1 MAAEDVKKIWKTA
14 FLATG
19 VALLATKAGAA
30 EVSLFCSSTGA
41 ELELCQSAAEA
52 WAKETG
58 NTVKI
63 NKMPANWGEALPIYQ
78 QLLASKS
85 GDVDV
90 LTLDNI
96 WVGALAPHLVNLKD
110 KVPAEEIDAHF
121 PAALT
126 DSTVGDQLLAMPWF
140 LDAGLLFYRKDLLE
154 KYNKPVPATWQ
165 EMTETATFIQGKER
179 EAGKGDMWGHV
190 WQGRAYEGL
199 TCDALEWI
207 ASSGGGTFI
216 DNAGEITINNPDAA
230 AALTMARSWVGTIS
244 PEGVLNYD
252 EEGARGVFEAGN
264 SVFLRNWSYVWG
276 TSQADESSLKGKVG
290 VTALPIGKAGQ
301 KSSGCYGAGLLGVS
315 KYADDVDAAVS
326 LVRYLTGAKEQKRR
340 ALSAYSPTIKALY
353 SDAEIL
359 KAYPFLASTEK
370 AYADSA
376 SRPAQVTGGSYNR
389 VSQRIFNGVHNVL
402 SGKETAEDALGKI
415 ASDLD
420 RLKKRGW

>member
-1 MAAEDVKKIWKTA
+1 MINLRSVYVAALGASCAVFA
-14 FLATG
+14 FGAQ
-19 VALLATKAGAA
+19 AA
-30 EVSLFCSSTGA
+30 EVSLFCSSSGA

-96 WVGALAPHLVNLKD
+96 WVGTLAPHLVNLKD

-121 PAALT
+121 KSALA
-126 DSTVGDQLLAMPWF
+126 DATVNDQLLAMPWF
-140 LDAGLLFYRKDLLE
+140 IDAGLMFYRKDLLE
-154 KYNKPVPATWQ
+154 KYGKPVPTTWQ
-165 EMTETATFIQGKER
+165 ELTDTAAFIQDKER
-179 EAGKGDMWGHV
+179 AGGKADMWGHV

-199 TCDALEWI
+199 TCDALEWV
-207 ASSGGGTFI
+207 ASNGGGTFI
-216 DNAGEITINNPDAA
+216 DAKGDITANNPNAA
-230 AALTMARSWVGTIS
+230 AALTLARSWIGKIS

-252 EEGARGVFEAGN
+252 EEGARGVFETGN
-264 SVFLRNWSYVWG
+264 SVFMRNWSYAWG
-276 TSQADESSLKGKVG
+276 TSQADNSPLKGKVG
-290 VTALPIGKAGQ
+290 VAALPVGKAGE

-315 KYADDVDAAVS
+315 KYANDVDAAVS

-340 ALSAYSPTIKALY
+340 AMSAYSPTIEALY
-353 SDAEIL
+353 SDPEIL
-359 KAYPFLASTEK
+359 KGYPFLTDARK
-370 AYADSA
+370 AYAESA
-376 SRPAQVTGGSYNR
+376 SRPSQATGGSYNR

-402 SGKETAEDALGKI
+402 SGKETAEDSLAKI
-415 ASDLD
+415 AGDLE

>member
-1 MAAEDVKKIWKTA
+1 MTFWKSATVSLLGVTA
-14 FLATG
+14 MTLLVS
-19 VALLATKAGAA
+19 VANAA
-30 EVSLFCSSTGA
+30 EVSIFCSSTGA
-41 ELELCQSAAEA
+41 ELELCQSASEA

-63 NKMPANWGEALPIYQ
+63 NKMPAQWGEALPIYQ
-78 QLLASKS
+78 QLLAGKS

-96 WVGALAPHLVNLKD
+96 WVGQLAPHLVNLNE
-110 KVPAEEIDAHF
+110 KVPVEEINAHF
-121 PAALT
+121 KSALA
-126 DSTVGDQLLAMPWF
+126 DSTIGDQLLAMPWF

-154 KYNKPVPATWQ
+154 KYGKPVPKTW
-165 EMTETATFIQGKER
+165 EELTETAAFIQDKER
-179 EAGKGDMWGHV
+179 EGGNSDMWGHV

-199 TCDALEWI
+199 TCDALEWV
-207 ASSGGGTFI
+207 ASYGGGTFI
-216 DNAGEITINNPDAA
+216 DPNGDITVNNPQAV
-230 AALTMARSWVGTIS
+230 AALTLASSWIGKIS

-276 TSQADESSLKGKVG
+276 TSQAADSKLKGKVG
-290 VTALPIGKAGQ
+290 VTALPIGKAGE

-340 ALSAYSPTIKALY
+340 ALAAYSPTLEALY
-353 SDAEIL
+353 TDADIL
-359 KAYPFLASTEK
+359 KAYPFLASVQQ

-376 SRPAQVTGGSYNR
+376 SRPSAVTGGSYNR
-389 VSQRIFNGVHNVL
+389 ISQRIFNGVHNIL
-402 SGKETAEDALGKI
+402 SGKEKAEEALAKI
-415 ASDLD
+415 AADLE